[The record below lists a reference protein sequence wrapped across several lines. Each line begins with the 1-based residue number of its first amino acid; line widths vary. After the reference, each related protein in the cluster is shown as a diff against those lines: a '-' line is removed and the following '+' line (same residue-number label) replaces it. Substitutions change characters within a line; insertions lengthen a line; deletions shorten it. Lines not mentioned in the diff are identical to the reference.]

1 MATRYNYTG
10 GIVTNG
16 LVLNLDAAKTDS
28 YPGTGTT
35 WRDLSGNNNNGTLT
49 NGPTF
54 SGIGKQ
60 ASIVFD
66 GTNDYVGLGNS
77 QLVSSSS
84 YITLESWVSVNS
96 FQSYTAIISRS
107 QNSPP
112 FGGYQLSVNN
122 DSGINKFD
130 FAVNL
135 NGSWNTWVN
144 LGGTF
149 GSSLSTGIYYHVVGT
164 YDGTGISMYLNGS
177 LILKKAATGN
187 LQYGA
192 SITSTNIA
200 LNVGNASSYL
210 NAKIANV
217 KVYNRA
223 LTAQEITQNFN
234 ALRGRYGI

>member
-35 WRDLSGNNNNGTLT
+35 WRDLSGRGNNGTLT

-66 GTNDYVGLGNS
+66 GVDDFVTGSNSSNFAFGTGDFTVSYWIYINAFSGTGTPIFVDLRNTTSGTGPGYSDYI
-77 QLVSSSS
+77 QLNKFKLYWSAADRYTSTGS
-84 YITLESWVSVNS
+84 IATGSWYNIAVTR
-96 FQSYTAIISRS
+96 QSTT
-107 QNSPP
+107 
-112 FGGYQLSVNN
+112 LSVY
-122 DSGINKFD
+122 F
-130 FAVNL
+130 
-135 NGSWNTWVN
+135 NGV
-144 LGGTF
+144 L
-149 GSSLSTGIYYHVVGT
+149 
-164 YDGTGISMYLNGS
+164 DGTTINSTNLTENGFRLARNINSTETSYLNGRIATV
-177 LILKKAATGN
+177 LIYKDK
-187 LQYGA
+187 
-192 SITSTNIA
+192 
-200 LNVGNASSYL
+200 
-210 NAKIANV
+210 
-217 KVYNRA
+217 A